1 MDAVMLKKRFSGLLV
16 AVSLW
21 VATMPGHSWA
31 HPGHGNADPDS
42 PAHYLLSFEHTA
54 PVVAIVLFAI
64 AIVLGLRSR
73 RVRG

>member
-21 VATMPGHSWA
+21 VATMPGLAWA

-42 PAHYLLSFEHTA
+42 PAHYLLSFEHAA